1 MKNFNKTSITIISAL
16 AFILV
21 SCSGDSDPV
30 EPVPADV
37 NPPTTYSWL
46 DDNGEET
53 VSFGGQTTRLQ
64 QAAIICSKMGSSD
77 ATFSEI
83 DEMFN
88 LGEGFSDLEL
98 NYSNSGKKV
107 SNKTGGYSANST
119 EILAMFNSWITEFT
133 SDVIPAMVAGI
144 VAEPGVPGVL
154 PDGPD
159 MRELNAKGMELDQL
173 FTKGLIGALC
183 GDQIIYGYLSEIKI
197 GDDIDTDRIIPARF
211 LKCVNFDNLGQSVFE
226 DDRKNL
232 KGKHPFDLESN
243 KGSSILIV
251 NSNFGCGSSREHAPQ
266 ALLRWGIRAIIGES
280 FAEIFYC
287 NCIAIGIPCFTLPK
301 KLVKNIQENKNINN
315 SLCEINI
322 KESTFK
328 STFFNF
334 DLEIKISS
342 KNMFLSG
349 EWDATSTL
357 LANKKLIE
365 KKIND
370 LPYTKFNQSNE
381 LFETI

>member
-1 MKNFNKTSITIISAL
+1 MIKKFQAPVGPISKIVGKSI
-16 AFILV
+16 
-21 SCSGDSDPV
+21 
-30 EPVPADV
+30 
-37 NPPTTYSWL
+37 
-46 DDNGEET
+46 
-53 VSFGGQTTRLQ
+53 
-64 QAAIICSKMGSSD
+64 
-77 ATFSEI
+77 
-83 DEMFN
+83 
-88 LGEGFSDLEL
+88 
-98 NYSNSGKKV
+98 
-107 SNKTGGYSANST
+107 
-119 EILAMFNSWITEFT
+119 
-133 SDVIPAMVAGI
+133 
-144 VAEPGVPGVL
+144 VL
-154 PDGPD
+154 
-159 MRELNAKGMELDQL
+159 
-173 FTKGLIGALC
+173 
-183 GDQIIYGYLSEIKI
+183 I

-301 KLVKNIQENKNINN
+301 KLVKNVQENKNINN

-322 KESTFK
+322 NESTFK
-328 STFFNF
+328 STFLNF
-334 DLEIKISS
+334 DLEMKISS

>member
-1 MKNFNKTSITIISAL
+1 MIKKFQAPVGPISKIVGKSI
-16 AFILV
+16 
-21 SCSGDSDPV
+21 
-30 EPVPADV
+30 
-37 NPPTTYSWL
+37 
-46 DDNGEET
+46 
-53 VSFGGQTTRLQ
+53 
-64 QAAIICSKMGSSD
+64 
-77 ATFSEI
+77 
-83 DEMFN
+83 
-88 LGEGFSDLEL
+88 
-98 NYSNSGKKV
+98 
-107 SNKTGGYSANST
+107 
-119 EILAMFNSWITEFT
+119 
-133 SDVIPAMVAGI
+133 
-144 VAEPGVPGVL
+144 VL
-154 PDGPD
+154 
-159 MRELNAKGMELDQL
+159 
-173 FTKGLIGALC
+173 
-183 GDQIIYGYLSEIKI
+183 I

-211 LKCVNFDNLGQSVFE
+211 LKSVNFDNLGQSVFE

-301 KLVKNIQENKNINN
+301 TLVKNIQENKNINN
-315 SLCEINI
+315 SLCEIDIN
-322 KESTFK
+322 ESTFK
-328 STFFNF
+328 STLFNF
-334 DLEIKISS
+334 DLEIKLSS

-370 LPYTKFNQSNE
+370 LPYIKFNQSNE

>member
-1 MKNFNKTSITIISAL
+1 MKSKFTPPIGKIIQ
-16 AFILV
+16 I
-21 SCSGDSDPV
+21 
-30 EPVPADV
+30 
-37 NPPTTYSWL
+37 
-46 DDNGEET
+46 NGQCI
-53 VSFGGQTTRLQ
+53 S
-64 QAAIICSKMGSSD
+64 
-77 ATFSEI
+77 
-83 DEMFN
+83 
-88 LGEGFSDLEL
+88 
-98 NYSNSGKKV
+98 
-107 SNKTGGYSANST
+107 
-119 EILAMFNSWITEFT
+119 
-133 SDVIPAMVAGI
+133 
-144 VAEPGVPGVL
+144 
-154 PDGPD
+154 
-159 MRELNAKGMELDQL
+159 
-173 FTKGLIGALC
+173 LIGN
-183 GDQIIYGYLSEIKI
+183 
-197 GDDIDTDRIIPARF
+197 DIDTDRIIPARF
-211 LKCVNFDNLGQSVFE
+211 LKCVNFDSLGASVFE

-232 KGKHPFDLESN
+232 DGKHPFDKEEN
-243 KGSSILIV
+243 KNATILIV

-287 NCIAIGIPCFTLPK
+287 NCIAIGIPCFTLSK

-322 KESTFK
+322 NESTFK
-328 STFFNF
+328 STFLNF